1 MHITGKTSSFLRIA
15 LELLKE
21 RAIYTN
27 SITRIIISL
36 LQQVRSLPSFSPSLL
51 AAISHFIGGWTPG
64 YARYSKIRPDFYVR
78 EPYPPSRRAKN
89 SSLAFAK
96 KLPPEKLLLPGQEDL
111 PPLPPGIPELEELDD
126 KAEGSSS
133 GGVLNGPNQRRD
145 NSLTMSV
152 VYNEREVMDPIE
164 KCEALARTRF
174 S

>member
-64 YARYSKIRPDFYVR
+64 YARYSKIRSDFYVR

-152 VYNEREVMDPIE
+152 VYNEREVMDHIE